1 MANSSFSKRT
11 RSGQSGVVLV
21 IVLIFMLA
29 LTTIAIFSAR
39 NATLGEKQARNDL
52 GYQIARQAAETALR
66 DAERDLS
73 LPSIATPTGAT
84 CTRGGYLR
92 ADEPTISDA
101 EFTTTCLRGQCQLS
115 KANYAVPWSA
125 TNAASAAS
133 TSNPGEPWWPASKG
147 GLWGDNSNLNS
158 SSCATFTGAVPLGL
172 FTGASALAGVTRQ
185 PEYLIELLTATQD
198 SGQELKNFDCP
209 NPVAVPEAGVETA
222 DAVTTTIA
230 AQKLN
235 MPCHLFRITSRG
247 FGPTVDSQVIL
258 QTYFH
263 IIKS

>member
-11 RSGQSGVVLV
+11 HSRQSGVVLV

-29 LTTIAIFSAR
+29 LTTIAIFTAR
-39 NATLGEKQARNDL
+39 NATLGEKQARNEL
-52 GYQIARQAAETALR
+52 GYQLARQGAETALR

-73 LPSIATPTGAT
+73 LTSIDTPTGAT
-84 CTRGGYLR
+84 CTRGGNLR

-101 EFTTTCLRGQCQLS
+101 EFTATCLRGQCQLPA
-115 KANYAVPWSA
+115 ANYAVSW
-125 TNAASAAS
+125 NDASDKS
-133 TSNPGEPWWPASKG
+133 PGKNGEPWWPANKG
-147 GLWGDNSNLNS
+147 GLWGNNSNLTS

-198 SGQELKNFDCP
+198 SGQELKKFDCP

-222 DAVTTTIA
+222 DAVTTTVA
-230 AQKLN
+230 AQKLD

-247 FGPTVDSQVIL
+247 FGPTLDSQVIL

>member
-1 MANSSFSKRT
+1 MVNNSFLRSRASK
-11 RSGQSGVVLV
+11 QSGVVLV
-21 IVLIFMLA
+21 VVLLFMLA

-66 DAERDLS
+66 DAERDLNLS
-73 LPSIATPTGAT
+73 SIVTPTGAT

-92 ADEPTISDA
+92 ADEPTISDV
-101 EFTTTCLRGQCQLS
+101 EFTATCLRGQCQLP

-133 TSNPGEPWWPASKG
+133 TSNPGEPWWPANKG
-147 GLWGDNSNLNS
+147 GLWGDNRNLTS
-158 SSCATFTGAVPLGL
+158 FRCATFTGAVPLGL
-172 FTGASALAGVTRQ
+172 FTGASAVAGVIRQ
-185 PEYLIELLTATQD
+185 PDYLIELLTATQD
-198 SGQELKNFDCP
+198 SGQELKDFDCP
-209 NPVAVPEAGVETA
+209 NSVAVPAAGVETA
-222 DAVTTTIA
+222 DATTTTIA